1 MSVNNLAKQQV
12 DQLVEITRLTVA
24 VILKADP
31 KPGPI
36 KTIRTMVAAGGYAQR
51 AGDLFRSS
59 PVIRLV
65 IDTLESANTDQL
77 ANTPATREQLFNA
90 LPTIDVILGKTP
102 EADNFR
108 IFLYE
113 LAQTVVR
120 AAGQGFLGL
129 GKRSTDE
136 EQTLL
141 EDLKKGLNID
151 SGYAG

>member
-24 VILKADP
+24 VILKVDP

-36 KTIRTMVAAGGYAQR
+36 KVLRTMVAAGSYAQR

-65 IDTLESANTDQL
+65 IDTLENASSDQL
-77 ANTPATREQLFNA
+77 LTTPATKEQLFEA
-90 LPTIDVILGKTP
+90 LPAVDVILGKTP
-102 EADNFR
+102 DAENFR

-113 LAQTVVR
+113 LAQSVVA
-120 AAGQGFLGL
+120 AAGRGFLGL
-129 GKRSTDE
+129 GKRAQDE
-136 EQTLL
+136 EAALL
-141 EDLKKGLNID
+141 DELKKQLQIEGGF
-151 SGYAG
+151 SA

>member
-31 KPGPI
+31 KPGLI
-36 KTIRTMVAAGGYAQR
+36 KTLRTMLAAGNYAQH

-65 IDTLESANTDQL
+65 IDTLENASADQL
-77 ANTPATREQLFNA
+77 AHTPATRDQLFNA

-102 EADNFR
+102 DAKNFR

-113 LAQTVVR
+113 LAQAIVR

-136 EQTLL
+136 ELALL

-151 SGYAG
+151 RGLSA